1 MDMNDI
7 EENLD
12 QNNLWIINSKYKNL
26 NYTQFINNSYL
37 NKRIEDIDFSI
48 RTLNC
53 LRYENIIYIY
63 DLIQYSEVE
72 LLRLNNFGKKSLNEV
87 KFELEENS
95 IELGNKE
102 FLQILNDISASQI
115 NEKYLIDYDKKIKYF
130 DGKDVKESESNQN
143 IEKFSKLSSHQEIA
157 MVQEIE
163 EVDFSIRIIN
173 LCKINSL
180 SRVGDLLQIEEK
192 QLLRIPNSGKKSI
205 AEIKE
210 YFAKYNLKL
219 GTKIYNWNDIDLIL
233 KIKEAG
239 IMSFDNQED
248 HNFED
253 GFFEEEIERVI
264 LECANTERNKDIYL
278 SFYGINNSSRQ
289 TLEKTAVI
297 YDLTRERV
305 RQIIKKINLKIKRKK
320 PNMRLL
326 KKIINL
332 INNETY
338 LNEKMLNAKIN
349 TFKLSKKSDWNIKSI
364 VDFSKIFNILINSEF
379 SITQKLFYHGT
390 IDLNLLHL
398 FYKRIN
404 KLIVSEG
411 CASLELLKAETEYE
425 SLFLRED
432 MLIEELINIELSNLS
447 GFIWL
452 DEYNDWFTYF
462 TNRNRL
468 NNMIYKLLAVSPKII
483 QNDLVIAINRNYRK
497 SLNIPSHI
505 ILNYCNKVLD
515 SKIEDGLLIF
525 NNLKNTS
532 YKLSTL
538 EKIII
543 QMFKDYGPVLFYRD
557 ILEFSKLSNINEN
570 SVNKMIGELI
580 YIKRLE
586 RETYILQSDF
596 WNLQSNNLVCQVS
609 ITNESGYEI
618 FLCPPV
624 KNISVTIEIF
634 ENGIMKEFLPYP
646 RHLRFIKKL
655 GKYGVIYHNQ
665 VYPIIS
671 KYYEDENGLREKL
684 ELKFDEI

>member
-1 MDMNDI
+1 MNDI

-210 YFAKYNLKL
+210 YFAEYNLKL

-364 VDFSKIFNILINSEF
+364 VDFSKIFNF
-379 SITQKLFYHGT
+379 Q
-390 IDLNLLHL
+390 
-398 FYKRIN
+398 
-404 KLIVSEG
+404 
-411 CASLELLKAETEYE
+411 
-425 SLFLRED
+425 LRK
-432 MLIEELINIELSNLS
+432 NY
-447 GFIWL
+447 FI
-452 DEYNDWFTYF
+452 
-462 TNRNRL
+462 
-468 NNMIYKLLAVSPKII
+468 M
-483 QNDLVIAINRNYRK
+483 
-497 SLNIPSHI
+497 
-505 ILNYCNKVLD
+505 
-515 SKIEDGLLIF
+515 GLLI
-525 NNLKNTS
+525 
-532 YKLSTL
+532 
-538 EKIII
+538 
-543 QMFKDYGPVLFYRD
+543 
-557 ILEFSKLSNINEN
+557 
-570 SVNKMIGELI
+570 LI
-580 YIKRLE
+580 Y
-586 RETYILQSDF
+586 YI
-596 WNLQSNNLVCQVS
+596 
-609 ITNESGYEI
+609 Y
-618 FLCPPV
+618 
-624 KNISVTIEIF
+624 
-634 ENGIMKEFLPYP
+634 
-646 RHLRFIKKL
+646 FIK
-655 GKYGVIYHNQ
+655 
-665 VYPIIS
+665 
-671 KYYEDENGLREKL
+671 E
-684 ELKFDEI
+684 